1 MAVFKNSSFAKQ
13 EKQNVQEDYEKGTH
27 TILNSTKE
35 NHDQNYDSQTSES
48 VKDDDKNSTASQY
61 ASVTNNNSNESSQ
74 IFAFHGTS
82 YFRHYGGEDDASDSD
97 LSSEELEGA
106 TSSLPVLEE
115 EMEDSWEGSGM
126 RRVGGSGSL
135 FFRRTLSTS
144 NFDELLSSTLNSGTK
159 GSVEKL
165 DSKNVEIYRSLQEDR
180 KTEVTTENCR
190 KSKSLE
196 SAETLKPKLTQ
207 PKSTVASTFSLG
219 KVHTSLAK
227 ETQANNE
234 TFNSKINRSSSTCFK
249 FRETTNE
256 MQEKPSQNLNDGQ
269 VNKTALGVDLCQLN
283 ALIEALKGAR
293 DMIAGGCFSN
303 KKEEIVK
310 NEKPATEKKQVR

>member
-1 MAVFKNSSFAKQ
+1 MNSLKDNHNQ
-13 EKQNVQEDYEKGTH
+13 EF
-27 TILNSTKE
+27 
-35 NHDQNYDSQTSES
+35 DSQTSKK
-48 VKDDDKNSTASQY
+48 VKVDDKNSTASQY
-61 ASVTNNNSNESSQ
+61 ASVTDKNSSESSQ

-82 YFRHYGGEDDASDSD
+82 YFRHDGGEDDASDSD

-144 NFDELLSSTLNSGTK
+144 NFDELLSSTFNSGTK
-159 GSVEKL
+159 NSVEKI
-165 DSKNVEIYRSLQEDR
+165 DSKNVEVYRSLPEDR
-180 KTEVTTENCR
+180 KTKVTTKNCR

-234 TFNSKINRSSSTCFK
+234 MFNI
-249 FRETTNE
+249 RETTSS
-256 MQEKPSQNLNDGQ
+256 MQEKPSQDLTDGQ
-269 VNKTALGVDLCQLN
+269 ENKTALGVDLCQLN

-293 DMIAGGCFSN
+293 DMIAGGCFSD
-303 KKEEIVK
+303 KKEEIVQ
-310 NEKPATEKKQVR
+310 NEQPVTEKKQVR